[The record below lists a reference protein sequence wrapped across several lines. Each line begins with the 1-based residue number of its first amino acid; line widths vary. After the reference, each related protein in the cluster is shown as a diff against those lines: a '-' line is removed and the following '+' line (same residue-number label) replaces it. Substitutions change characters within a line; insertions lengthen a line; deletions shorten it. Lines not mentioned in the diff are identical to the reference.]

1 MFVNMYLKL
10 ALKEYGKV
18 MLLQPSA
25 VNYHKIYHDWTTHN
39 EQHTEQDKFS
49 AILQNGPIYIF
60 YLLIPLSDRTET
72 DLKLLFWVCHFHK
85 WIT

>member
-1 MFVNMYLKL
+1 
-10 ALKEYGKV
+10 

-49 AILQNGPIYIF
+49 AILQNGPLYILF
-60 YLLIPLSDRTET
+60 KNSTLRLDKAWSQIIVLS
-72 DLKLLFWVCHFHK
+72 LAFP
-85 WIT
+85 